1 MLCDRV
7 LGHYKGDEMVRKL
20 LIAAIL
26 IVVFSI
32 GALAQQAFGFE
43 SFRQSATLT
52 GGVVADNTTV
62 TFTLRQGVGHNSYLY
77 VPTIDSAAIALGCS
91 VDGTNFGTM
100 ATNYSATALI
110 DFTYAAT
117 TGGKVLKLP
126 DISGCRKVKITAGAA
141 QTADRTFVLFGN

>member
-1 MLCDRV
+1 MF
-7 LGHYKGDEMVRKL
+7 RKL
-20 LIAAIL
+20 LVAAVLIL
-26 IVVFSI
+26 VFSI
-32 GALAQQAFGFE
+32 GALAEVAFGFE
-43 SFRQSATLT
+43 TYRQSATLT

-62 TFTLRQGVGHNSYLY
+62 TFTLRSGVGHNSYLY
-77 VPTIDSAAIALGCS
+77 VPTIDSAAIALSCS

-117 TGGKVLKLP
+117 TGGKVLRLP

-141 QTADRTFVLFGN
+141 QASDRVFVIFGN